1 MPYRSQAR
9 HAGLD
14 RIFARSWYAGAG
26 RTAGE
31 LERPL
36 IAVAN
41 SWNEVAPEN
50 IHLRS
55 VSEAVKAGVRSAGGT
70 PLEFNVIHA
79 TDVIAMASDG
89 MRYVLPSR
97 ELIADCVEVMVQAH
111 AFDAVVLIAGGDK
124 VTPGMI
130 MGALRTGVPAICAS
144 TPGRPRWATTE
155 GRPVSWETVFEAIGE
170 RRRGLIDDADVEGLV
185 TAQMPGPGGGASAY
199 TGNSMAV
206 VAEALGLAIPHSS
219 TVVAGSSEQLR
230 LAWEAGSAM
239 LAALHGG
246 RSLSE
251 TVTSAGIRNAARVA
265 VAVSGSTN
273 VALHL
278 PAIAREAGLRFG
290 FEDLEEIC
298 RATPTLVHLRPSG
311 EVSLPEFH
319 RAGGVPAVLR
329 ELGGLLED
337 APAVAAASVQEIA
350 NAAPEAD
357 GAVVHRRSDPVAD
370 RGALAVLHGS
380 LAPRGAVTKVAAV
393 APECRRSTGPARVFE
408 LEETACEA
416 IYGGAVRPGEV
427 VVIRNEGPKGGPG
440 FREMLGAT
448 AALMGMGLGSSV
460 ALVTDGRFSGASRGA
475 VIGYVC
481 PEAASGGPIGLVEDG
496 DVIAID
502 MEAGTIELEVSP
514 AILAERRERHGHGG
528 QPSNGVLARYAA
540 LVSEACDGAVLAGSI
555 G

>member
-1 MPYRSQAR
+1 VPYRSQAR

-36 IAVAN
+36 VAVAN

-50 IHLRS
+50 VHLRS
-55 VSEAVKAGVRSAGGT
+55 VAEAVKAGVRAAGGT

-130 MGALRTGVPAICAS
+130 MGALRTGVPALCVYA
-144 TPGRPRWATTE
+144 GTTE
-155 GRPVSWETVFEAIGE
+155 VGNYQGRPVSWETVFEAIGE

-185 TAQMPGPGGGASAY
+185 AAQMPGPGGGASAY
-199 TGNSMAV
+199 TGNSMAM
-206 VAEALGLAIPHSS
+206 VAEALGLAVPGSS

-230 LAWEAGSAM
+230 LAWTAGSAIIP
-239 LAALHGG
+239 ALETG
-246 RSLSE
+246 RSLAE
-251 TVTSAGIRNAARVA
+251 TVTLAGIRNAARVA

-278 PAIAREAGLRFG
+278 PAIAQEANVRFG
-290 FEDLEEIC
+290 FEELERIC
-298 RATPTLVHLRPSG
+298 RETPTLVHLRPSG

-319 RAGGVPAVLR
+319 RAGGVPTVLR
-329 ELGGLLED
+329 ELGDLLEQ
-337 APAVAAASVQEIA
+337 APAVLASSVQDIA
-350 NAAPEAD
+350 RAAPEAD
-357 GAVVHRRSDPVAD
+357 GTVVHRRSEPFAD
-370 RGALAVLHGS
+370 RGGLAVLHGS

-393 APECRRSTGPARVFE
+393 APQCRRSTGPARVFE
-408 LEETACEA
+408 FEETACEA
-416 IYGGAVRPGEV
+416 IYGGAVLPGEV

-448 AALMGMGLGSSV
+448 AALMGMGLGDSV

-502 MEAGTIELEVSP
+502 MDAGTLELEVSP
-514 AILAERRERHGHGG
+514 AILEARRARHVRSV
-528 QPSNGVLARYAA
+528 QQSSGVLARYAA
-540 LVSEACDGAVLAGSI
+540 LVSEACDGAVLTGRI
-555 G
+555 P

>member
-1 MPYRSQAR
+1 
-9 HAGLD
+9 
-14 RIFARSWYAGAG
+14 
-26 RTAGE
+26 

-36 IAVAN
+36 VAVAN

-50 IHLRS
+50 VHLRS
-55 VSEAVKAGVRSAGGT
+55 VAEAVKAGVRSAGGT

-130 MGALRTGVPAICAS
+130 MGALRTGVPAICVYA
-144 TPGRPRWATTE
+144 GTTE
-155 GRPVSWETVFEAIGE
+155 VGHYRGRPVSWETVFEAIGE

-199 TGNSMAV
+199 TGNSMAM

-230 LAWEAGSAM
+230 LAWEAGNAI

-246 RSLSE
+246 RSISE

-290 FEDLEEIC
+290 FDDLDEIC

-319 RAGGVPAVLR
+319 RAGGVPTVLR
-329 ELGGLLED
+329 ELGVLLEA

-357 GAVVHRRSDPVAD
+357 GAVVHRQSDPVAD
-370 RGALAVLHGS
+370 RGGLAVLHGS

-416 IYGGAVRPGEV
+416 IYGGAVLPGDV

-502 MEAGTIELEVSP
+502 MEAGTIELEVSL
-514 AILAERRERHGHGG
+514 AILAERSERHGRGR

-540 LVSEACDGAVLAGSI
+540 LVSEACDGAVLAGRI